1 MLLPSVLSAVLKA
14 GAFGSLF
21 MATLQAGPLIEAAH
35 RDDLDKVRTLLE
47 SGAAAGEANRYGV
60 TPLSLACQNGNAEM
74 VTLLLK
80 SGADAKAAL
89 PGNETP
95 LHTASRTGMLRCVQA
110 LVEAGAEIDALEK
123 SQQSPLM
130 WAAADGHLAVV
141 RYLLEQGADERQHRG
156 ALLADV
162 PHRRLCNSESRRR
175 WSSRRLLLDGRH
187 RSRWRPRRRN
197 LVTAILRR
205 LARR

>member
-1 MLLPSVLSAVLKA
+1 MKISANRSRMLLPSVLSAVLKA

-89 PGNETP
+89 PEMKP
-95 LHTASRTGMLRCVQA
+95 RCTRPPAPGCCDVSKLSSKQE
-110 LVEAGAEIDALEK
+110 LKLTLWKRV
-123 SQQSPLM
+123 SS
-130 WAAADGHLAVV
+130 HL
-141 RYLLEQGADERQHRG
+141 
-156 ALLADV
+156 
-162 PHRRLCNSESRRR
+162 
-175 WSSRRLLLDGRH
+175 
-187 RSRWRPRRRN
+187 
-197 LVTAILRR
+197 
-205 LARR
+205 